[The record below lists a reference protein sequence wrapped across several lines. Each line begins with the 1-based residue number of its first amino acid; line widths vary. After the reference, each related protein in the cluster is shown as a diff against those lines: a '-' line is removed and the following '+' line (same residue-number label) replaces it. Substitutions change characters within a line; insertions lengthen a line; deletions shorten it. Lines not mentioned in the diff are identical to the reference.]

1 MFLPILAD
9 TVNVLL
15 LVIETAMM
23 LRAIL
28 SFFPLDEENR
38 FVLFLALVTE
48 PVIAP
53 VRALLSRFKFIA
65 ESPIDISFFV
75 TFLLLSILRVI
86 LPVY

>member
-15 LVIETAMM
+15 FVIETAMM